1 MKLGSLLVGAA
12 LGACAAVAAVKYGPQ
27 IKETVEAKVKK
38 AKEGSE
44 VEDTCTDE
52 AVEETAEETTEETI
66 DAE

>member
-12 LGACAAVAAVKYGPQ
+12 LGACAAVAAIKYGPQ
-27 IKETVEAKVKK
+27 IKETVEEKMKK

-44 VEDTCTDE
+44 VEDTC
-52 AVEETAEETTEETI
+52 VEEAAEETTEETT

>member
-44 VEDTCTDE
+44 VEDSC
-52 AVEETAEETTEETI
+52 AEEVTEEI
-66 DAE
+66 PEEAADAE